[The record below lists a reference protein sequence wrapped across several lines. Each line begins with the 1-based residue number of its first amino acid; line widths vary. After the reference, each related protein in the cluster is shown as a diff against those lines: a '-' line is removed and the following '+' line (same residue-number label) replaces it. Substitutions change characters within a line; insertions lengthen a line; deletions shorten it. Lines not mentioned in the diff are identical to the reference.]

1 MTEQF
6 DLTKL
11 KEKYKIFQNKY
22 NLPSFEKLNEDFQIE
37 KAAEYETDF
46 ILREVRRYVTDKFF
60 NYLRFIESILNP
72 SNAPM
77 FVFAI
82 TKTLG
87 EKERVKLIELYK
99 KIARVDV
106 DLIELDVQYSEEK
119 EANSIKKY
127 SEMWQGIK
135 KEFMEVVEVIKKNW
149 DTKIE
154 DNGKGYFG

>member
-1 MTEQF
+1 MSEGF

-11 KEKYKIFQNKY
+11 KEKYRTLQIKY

-37 KAAEYETDF
+37 KATESETDF
-46 ILREVRRYVTDKFF
+46 ILKEVRKSVTDKFF
-60 NYLRFIESILNP
+60 NYLRFIESILTP
-72 SNAPM
+72 TNAPM

-87 EKERVKLIELYK
+87 VKEREKMIELYK
-99 KIARVDV
+99 KIAKVDI
-106 DLIELDVQYSEEK
+106 DLIELDIEYSEEK

-127 SEMWQGIK
+127 YEMWQDIK
-135 KEFMEVVEVIKKNW
+135 KELLEIVGVIKKNW
-149 DTKIE
+149 DTKVE